1 MDGQPQRQFL
11 LFDKNMSQTP
21 VSEELRSAL
30 RNAARPIALATR
42 ETLFTEYDQGDAL
55 FFILQGRLELSI
67 IAHDGRKLGLDVL
80 SAGAIFGEIALLDP
94 GPRTA
99 TATALE
105 DCQLLMLDHSD
116 LHQVLEKNPHLT
128 IELLRLVGK
137 RMRHI
142 TDQLN
147 EYILLPLPK
156 RLARKL
162 LRLAS
167 RTEEANPRLK
177 LSHSEL
183 ADLVGA
189 SREAVSKG
197 LSGWKKKGYI
207 KTGRGSID
215 LLDEAKLR
223 KIAGL

>member
-1 MDGQPQRQFL
+1 M
-11 LFDKNMSQTP
+11 FDKNISQTP
-21 VSEELRSAL
+21 VSEELRCAL
-30 RNAARPIALATR
+30 TNAVRPITLATR
-42 ETLFTEYDQGDAL
+42 ETLFTEFDEGDAL
-55 FFILQGRLELSI
+55 YFILEGRLELSI
-67 IAHDGRKLGLDVL
+67 IVDDGRKLGLDVL
-80 SAGAIFGEIALLDP
+80 SAGAVFGEISLLDP

-99 TATALE
+99 TAIALE
-105 DCQLLMLDHSD
+105 DCQLLMLDHSE
-116 LHQVLEKNPHLT
+116 LHQLLEQNPHLT

-156 RLARKL
+156 RLARKV

-167 RTEEANPRLK
+167 RSDGGKPRLK

-189 SREAVSKG
+189 SREAVSKA
-197 LSGWKKKGYI
+197 LSGWKKEGLLQ
-207 KTGRGSID
+207 TGRGSVEV
-215 LLDEAKLR
+215 LNEAMLR
-223 KIAGL
+223 NIAGLDP